1 MEPAPCYSAF
11 VIISVIGGER
21 AGAEA
26 LRLAKE
32 VGRELGRRGV
42 TLLCGGRGGV
52 MEATCKGAR
61 AEGGHTIGV
70 LPGRNAAETPP
81 NRYVEFPI
89 FTGIGY
95 ARNAIVALSGEAVI
109 AISGSY
115 GTLSEIAYALING
128 VPLVGLD
135 TWDFDY
141 PDWEPSGIVR
151 VTTAVEA
158 VEKAVAMAEARR
170 AGATK

>member
-1 MEPAPCYSAF
+1 VAA
-11 VIISVIGGER
+11 VIISVIGGE
-21 AGAEA
+21 GATAES
-26 LRLAKE
+26 LRLAEE

-42 TLLCGGRGGV
+42 TLVCGGRGGV
-52 MEATCKGAR
+52 MEAACRGAR
-61 AEGGHTIGV
+61 SAGGHTIGI
-70 LPGRNAAETPP
+70 LPGRNASETPP
-81 NRYVEFPI
+81 NAYVEFPI

-115 GTLSEIAYALING
+115 GTLSEIAYALINQ

-141 PDWEPSGIVR
+141 HDWEPGGIVR
-151 VTTAVEA
+151 VTTAAEA
-158 VEKAVAMAEARR
+158 VERAVELAEARR
-170 AGATK
+170 AGAAK

>member
-1 MEPAPCYSAF
+1 
-11 VIISVIGGER
+11 VIISVIGGEG
-21 AGAEA
+21 AGDEA
-26 LRLAKE
+26 LRLAEE
-32 VGRELGRRGV
+32 VGHELGRRGV

-52 MEATCKGAR
+52 MEAACRGAR
-61 AEGGHTIGV
+61 AEGAHTIGV
-70 LPGRNAAETPP
+70 LPGRSPDETPP

-115 GTLSEIAYALING
+115 GTLSEIAYSLISG

-141 PDWEPSGIVR
+141 HDWEPAGIVR
-151 VTTAVEA
+151 VATAAEA
-158 VEKAVAMAEARR
+158 VEKAIAMAEARR
-170 AGATK
+170 AGAAT